1 MGFLRRNSQEKPLE
15 KQQEEKQEKLPDKKE
30 RKSAKRDNKRK
41 HKTEKA
47 GTVKKKQKDAGSGA
61 AHKKKKGNT
70 GSVLSAE
77 QKRKIAREV
86 RKKSKNRTISAQ
98 KTLPFTTIL
107 EDGVCVIN
115 DHHFS
120 KAMAF
125 SDINYQLADGFYKED
140 LFNGWCNFYNY
151 FDPNVDIQ
159 VVSAVQRVD
168 LDTIEQDVLIP
179 VRNES
184 VREITEDFNS
194 IIHDKLVAGNNDYVR
209 QKYIV
214 FGVDAQNV
222 KAARQKLTQI
232 EQDLQE
238 LLQRIDVKTR
248 PLNGYEWLKVL
259 RDMLNPEDFS
269 EFLFNYD
276 LVTRTGLST
285 KDFICPNSFDFRKG
299 NYFKTGDYF
308 GCCLHIQV
316 LTSKLDEKFISQL
329 LSVDNN
335 MVIAIHAKSF
345 DQESAVKY
353 LKRKLTDVEASKV
366 KEQKKAVRDGYD
378 MDILPPDIVTYNEDI
393 NRTLTN
399 VESGEDRYFTT
410 TVLITVFTK
419 SRQKMDRIID
429 QLKGIARGCSCDLKN
444 MDFRQEQGFM
454 SCLPL
459 GVNLTKVSR
468 NFTTRA
474 VAGFIPFT
482 TVELLQRTGD
492 QIYSGIN
499 AISGNLITLDRKTLD
514 NPNGLILGIPGGGK
528 SVSAKKEIE
537 NVWLATEDD
546 IFICDPES
554 EYRPLVES
562 LHGQVIEISPTSHDY
577 MNPMD
582 ISIDSD
588 ENAEDQ
594 VKLKID
600 FILSLMEIVIG
611 GRHGLSPV
619 QASIIDVAASNV
631 YRRFLDDP
639 MPEKMPTLEDL
650 YDEINSIDTEEAPN
664 VAAAMARFVHGS
676 SNLFNH
682 RTNVDVNNR
691 LVCFDIRSLGN
702 QLKKIGMMTV
712 QDHVW
717 NRVVDNRKKNKYT
730 RYFMDEFHLMLN
742 DPMTAAHT
750 VEIYK
755 RFRKYGGIP
764 TGITQNVTDLLL
776 SKQVSNIFK
785 NSEYIRLLKQR
796 GEDKRIL
803 QEELGLSGE
812 ELKFVIGQPAG
823 HGLII
828 FGTTVVPFKDDIPKD
843 SLLYKNVTTKLG
855 EAQQ

>member
-1 MGFLRRNSQEKPLE
+1 MGFLKRKKPEESSSPQHPE
-15 KQQEEKQEKLPDKKE
+15 KQKRNTREDKKRSGRNPSAVAGKK
-30 RKSAKRDNKRK
+30 RKSAAHAN
-41 HKTEKA
+41 
-47 GTVKKKQKDAGSGA
+47 SS
-61 AHKKKKGNT
+61 HKKKRANT

-77 QKRKIAREV
+77 QKKKIVREV
-86 RKKSKNRTISAQ
+86 RRKNKDRSISAQ
-98 KTLPFTTIL
+98 KTLPFMTIL
-107 EDGVCVIN
+107 EDGICMVN

-120 KAMAF
+120 KAMTF

-168 LDTIEQDVLIP
+168 LDTIEKDVLIP
-179 VRNES
+179 VKNEAA
-184 VREITEDFNS
+184 RAITEDFNK

-209 QKYIV
+209 VKYIV
-214 FGVDAQNV
+214 FGIDAQNI
-222 KAARQKLTQI
+222 KAARQKLLQM

-238 LLQRIDVKTR
+238 LLRRIDVKTK
-248 PLNGYEWLKVL
+248 PLSGYEWLHVL
-259 RDMLNPEDFS
+259 RNLLNPEDFS
-269 EFLFNYD
+269 PFLFNYD

-285 KDFICPNSFDFRKG
+285 KDFICPSSFDFRKG
-299 NYFKTGDYF
+299 NYFKSGEYF
-308 GCCLHIQV
+308 GCSMHIQI

-335 MVIAIHAKSF
+335 MLIAIHCKSF

-378 MDILPPDIVTYNEDI
+378 MDILPPDIVTFNKDI
-393 NRTLTN
+393 TKTLEE

-410 TVLITVFTK
+410 TVLITVFNK
-419 SRQKMDRIID
+419 SKQKMDRIID
-429 QLKGIARGCSCDLKN
+429 QLKAIARGCSCDIKN

-454 SCLPL
+454 SCLPI

-468 NFTTRA
+468 NLTTRA
-474 VAGFIPFT
+474 LAAFIPFT
-482 TVELLQRTGD
+482 TVELLQRTGE

-537 NVWLATEDD
+537 NVWLATDDD

-562 LHGQVIEISPTSHDY
+562 LQGQVIEISPTSHGY

-588 ENAEDQ
+588 DSEESAEDQ

-611 GRHGLSPV
+611 GRKGLSPV

-631 YRRFLDDP
+631 YQRFLKNP
-639 MPEKMPTLEDL
+639 SPENMPTLEDL
-650 YDEINSIDTEEAPN
+650 YIEIDGMDTDEAAN

-682 RTNVDVNNR
+682 QTNVDINNR
-691 LVCFDIRSLGN
+691 LVCFDIRSLGT

-717 NRVVDNRKKNKYT
+717 NRVIANRKKQKYT

-742 DPMTAAHT
+742 DPMTAA
-750 VEIYK
+750 
-755 RFRKYGGIP
+755 R
-764 TGITQNVTDLLL
+764 
-776 SKQVSNIFK
+776 
-785 NSEYIRLLKQR
+785 RL
-796 GEDKRIL
+796 
-803 QEELGLSGE
+803 
-812 ELKFVIGQPAG
+812 IG
-823 HGLII
+823 
-828 FGTTVVPFKDDIPKD
+828 
-843 SLLYKNVTTKLG
+843 
-855 EAQQ
+855 